1 MNPLDISAI
10 PVLFILDLIG
20 TIVFAISGALA
31 AREHKLD
38 IFGMFIIAF
47 VTGMGGGTLR
57 DMMIGSTPVF
67 WMKQPIYVVMI
78 TIGVILSILFYKKM
92 EVWRKS
98 LLLFDT
104 IGLGVFTIIGVGKGL
119 DFNLHPAIAIALGTI
134 TGCFGGII
142 RDILCNKIPRILHK
156 EIYATPCVLGGI
168 LFILLRYIGFES
180 NLIDVITVCFI
191 IFIRLL
197 AVKLHWHLPKF
208 EQ

>member
-1 MNPLDISAI
+1 MNPFDITNV
-10 PVLFILDLIG
+10 PVLFILDMIG
-20 TIVFAISGALA
+20 TVVFAISGALA

-78 TIGVILSILFYKKM
+78 TIGVILAIIFREKM
-92 EVWRKS
+92 DVWRKS

-119 DFNLHPAIAIALGTI
+119 AFDLHPAIAIALGTI
-134 TGCFGGII
+134 TGCFGGMI

-156 EIYATPCVLGGI
+156 EIYATPCALGGI
-168 LFILLRYIGFES
+168 LFFLLRYAGFES
-180 NLIDVITVCFI
+180 NLVDVITVCFI
-191 IFIRLL
+191 IAVRLL
-197 AVKLHWHLPKF
+197 AVKLHWHLPKID
-208 EQ
+208 